1 MSNRKRNRKHSKID
15 KLPPDLKS
23 AVDMM
28 LQGDFTYAE
37 VADFIRN
44 NAGVDISETS
54 VWRYTQGL
62 NATVQSLRMAQ
73 ENMRVISEEMDKHPN
88 LDATEAIARL
98 LSHQMIAAIQE
109 MPQEKWQEIDPE
121 KLLDKS
127 TALMRAVSYKKG
139 VDVKTRSVKDMAFE
153 SFKEDIFSALSA
165 EKPELYRQLVEYINS
180 RKEETE

>member
-15 KLPPDLKS
+15 KLPEDLKS
-23 AVDMM
+23 AVDWM
-28 LQGDFTYAE
+28 LQGDFTYAQ
-37 VADFIRN
+37 VADFIRD
-44 NAGVDISETS
+44 NAGIEISETS

-73 ENMRVISEEMDKHPN
+73 ENMRVIAEEMDKHPD
-88 LDATEAIARL
+88 LDASEAIGRL

-109 MPQEKWQEIDPE
+109 MPPEKWQEIDPE

-139 VDVKTRSVKDMAFE
+139 MDIKVRSVRETAFE
-153 SFKEDIFSALSA
+153 SFKEDIFTALA
-165 EKPELYRQLVEYINS
+165 QERPELYRQLLSYIKEKENS
-180 RKEETE
+180 E